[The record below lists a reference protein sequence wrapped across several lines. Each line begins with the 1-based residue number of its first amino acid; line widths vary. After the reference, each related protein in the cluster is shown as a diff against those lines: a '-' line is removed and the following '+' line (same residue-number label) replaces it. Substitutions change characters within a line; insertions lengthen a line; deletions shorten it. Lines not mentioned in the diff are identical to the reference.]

1 MADTGR
7 PSPHPYLDWNG
18 PIAFAHRGGASD
30 APENTEP
37 AFRDAIALGY
47 HYLETDVHVT
57 ADGVLVAFHDDDLQR
72 TCGMPGR
79 ISELPWSQVATARV
93 DGTAPI
99 PRLDELLDTWPDARW
114 NIDCKVEAAVKPL
127 ARAVSEHQALERV
140 CVASF
145 SDRRIRALRRSLGSS
160 ACTSLAQWEL
170 VLLWA
175 FGLRVGRGLAAQVPP
190 RRGWFKV
197 VTPRFVR
204 RAHRHG
210 IAVHVWTIDD
220 AAEMNR
226 LLDLGVD
233 GLMTDRPSVLRDVL
247 VARGQWTP

>member
-1 MADTGR
+1 M
-7 PSPHPYLDWNG
+7 
-18 PIAFAHRGGASD
+18 
-30 APENTEP
+30 P
-37 AFRDAIALGY
+37 AFDAAVELGY
-47 HYLETDVHVT
+47 RYLETDVHVT
-57 ADGVLVAFHDDDLQR
+57 ADGVLVAFHDDDLRR

-79 ISELPWSQVATARV
+79 ISELPWSKVATARV
-93 DGTAPI
+93 DGNG
-99 PRLDELLDTWPDARW
+99 PDPAARG
-114 NIDCKVEAAVKPL
+114 AARRL
-127 ARAVSEHQALERV
+127 ARRPLEHRLQG
-140 CVASF
+140 
-145 SDRRIRALRRSLGSS
+145 RRRRGALRRAPCRSTGPSTAS
-160 ACTSLAQWEL
+160 AWRRSRTGASAPCGGPRL
-170 VLLWA
+170 VRLHQP
-175 FGLRVGRGLAAQVPP
+175 RPVGARPVVRRSDCRIGHGLAAQVPA

>member
-1 MADTGR
+1 M
-7 PSPHPYLDWNG
+7 
-18 PIAFAHRGGASD
+18 
-30 APENTEP
+30 
-37 AFRDAIALGY
+37 
-47 HYLETDVHVT
+47 
-57 ADGVLVAFHDDDLQR
+57 
-72 TCGMPGR
+72 
-79 ISELPWSQVATARV
+79 
-93 DGTAPI
+93 
-99 PRLDELLDTWPDARW
+99 
-114 NIDCKVEAAVKPL
+114 
-127 ARAVSEHQALERV
+127 
-140 CVASF
+140 
-145 SDRRIRALRRSLGSS
+145 
-160 ACTSLAQWEL
+160 
-170 VLLWA
+170 LLWA
-175 FGLRVGRGLAAQVPP
+175 FGLRIGRGLAAQVPA